1 MYILTIYIYIILILA
16 LRRSSYF
23 CFRVNGRIFEDEN
36 ADSISIIDH
45 SPQVNWLLV
54 PIYQYHSGNDSKGVV
69 VATDIVQEVINILHV
84 VFDTTS
90 CKIYA

>member
-1 MYILTIYIYIILILA
+1 MLMVRYLK
-16 LRRSSYF
+16 R
-23 CFRVNGRIFEDEN
+23 EN
-36 ADSISIIDH
+36 TDSISIIDH

-69 VATDIVQEVINILHV
+69 VATDIVQEVINILYV

-90 CKIYA
+90 CKTYA